1 MCHQGGRSSGT
12 ECQHL
17 ADLTS
22 FGIFLP
28 FWKITYLKNKGT
40 QDHQITAGPQRLY
53 AGHSKVT
60 DRVPARPSVA
70 GSSKPW
76 PAMPKLGG

>member
-60 DRVPARPSVA
+60 EYQLGHQWLVALNPGQLCPS
-70 GSSKPW
+70 
-76 PAMPKLGG
+76 